1 MSEVTV
7 IARATAQPGRE
18 EEVERALR
26 TNADASRQESGCVSY
41 TVLRGDDGAFMTVE
55 LWRTRADA
63 DQHMTTPH
71 VQTLLQTV
79 VPMLSAPPSISVMRE
94 V

>member
-7 IARATAQPGRE
+7 IARAKVKPGSE

-26 TNADASRQESGCVSY
+26 QNAETSRCEEGCISY
-41 TVLRGDDGAFMTVE
+41 SILRGDDGVFMAVE
-55 LWRTRADA
+55 RWSSRSVFDA
-63 DQHMTTPH
+63 HMTTPH
-71 VQTLLQTV
+71 VQTLLHTI
-79 VPMLSAPPSISVMRE
+79 APLLAGPPEISVMRE

>member
-7 IARATAQPGRE
+7 IARAKAQPGHE
-18 EEVERALR
+18 EEVEGALR

-41 TVLRGDDGAFMTVE
+41 TVLRGDDGTFMTVE
-55 LWRTRADA
+55 RWRTRADA
-63 DQHMTTPH
+63 DHHMNTPH
-71 VQTLLQTV
+71 VHTLLATV
-79 VPMLSAPPSISVMRE
+79 VPILTAAPEIAFLRE